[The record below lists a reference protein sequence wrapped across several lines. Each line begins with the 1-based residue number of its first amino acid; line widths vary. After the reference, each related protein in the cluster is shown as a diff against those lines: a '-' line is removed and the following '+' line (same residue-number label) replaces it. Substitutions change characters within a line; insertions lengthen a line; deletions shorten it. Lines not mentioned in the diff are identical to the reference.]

1 MIVMGN
7 NPIRIDN
14 IENVLD
20 SMYKT
25 TLGQQPTIQNKIL
38 LVQQL
43 HNSISH
49 SNPNSPDLG
58 LTKTL
63 YDMYSEVLTN
73 QAKQAQMGSAL
84 NHNNNGY
91 NSALNTSL
99 INNNQQAGYGSAL
112 SALNNMQQADT
123 NDTTGGR
130 LGMSSTPAQEPVQ
143 QQATQQANTNSTLT
157 TNVPMAKGFE
167 IAPFMFECF
176 KLDYVTLGMTKAYE
190 IKFKEG
196 INMQEGLSIPTIV
209 NLEEEGYG
217 FSTSDVMINS
227 LLMCAEENKV
237 NGATFVGV
245 NETSFVVQK
254 NRARDFVLSL
264 LSTNNVVSLENL
276 VTVANAQLEPVKSKL
291 SAFISSVYVPYI
303 IIAFRKNQI
312 PLGLDNL
319 VNDYQPLM
327 EFAAQ
332 QFNNGCVGITMD
344 LQNAIKAGDQTI
356 INIIRHTTDI
366 IADIKENVL
375 GDTTECKGNLKTL
388 NIYEKVKYLYLDPSN
403 MKNLHKVNKFYD
415 ILEDV
420 LVPLP
425 TKIDQHGSNRIFD
438 EVIKTDNTINRI
450 ILSDGINY
458 YNIYRFA
465 NEWYLYKA

>member
-1 MIVMGN
+1 MSVTGNSPLTMGN
-7 NPIRIDN
+7 
-14 IENVLD
+14 IESVLD

-25 TLGQQPTIQNKIL
+25 MLSQQPTLQNKLI

-43 HNSISH
+43 HNSITQ
-49 SNPNSPDLG
+49 SNPHSPDLA

-63 YDMYSEVLTN
+63 YEMYVEYMN
-73 QAKQAQMGSAL
+73 QQAKQAQLSSAI
-84 NHNNNGY
+84 NHNHNGY

-99 INNNQQAGYGSAL
+99 VNNNQQGYNSAL
-112 SALNNMQQADT
+112 SALNNLNQT
-123 NDTTGGR
+123 NTADTTGGR
-130 LGMSSTPAQEPVQ
+130 LNAATTAPVEPVQ
-143 QQATQQANTNSTLT
+143 QVAQQANAVIT
-157 TNVPMAKGFE
+157 TAVPMAKGFE
-167 IAPFMFECF
+167 ILPFLFDCFE
-176 KLDYVTLGMTKAYE
+176 LEYVALGMTKAYE
-190 IKFKEG
+190 IKFKKG
-196 INMQEGLSIPTIV
+196 INMQDGLNIPTIV

-217 FSTSDVMINS
+217 FSTNDVMINS
-227 LLMCAEENKV
+227 LLMCAEENKA
-237 NGATFVGV
+237 NGAAYVGV
-245 NETSFVVQK
+245 SETSFVVQK
-254 NRARDFVLSL
+254 NRPRDFMLSL
-264 LSTNNVVSLENL
+264 LVGNTGLVSLENL
-276 VTVANAQLEPVKSKL
+276 VATANSQLEPIKSKL
-291 SAFISSVYVPYI
+291 SAFITSIYVPYI

-327 EFAAQ
+327 DFALQ

-356 INIIRHTTDI
+356 LNIIKHTNDI
-366 IADIKENVL
+366 TTDIKENDL

-388 NIYEKVKYLYLDPSN
+388 NLYEKVKYLYLDPTN
-403 MKNLHKVNKFYD
+403 MKSLHKVNKFFE

-450 ILSDGINY
+450 ILSDGISY